1 MWRASVVALAACI
14 ALASTTA
21 LAEPT
26 INVGTFTLLPNTANQ
41 TITIPVTGGDSVT
54 GFNLR
59 SQIGDGTGP
68 EVEPIFQSVDFGTGT
83 IWAGHSSTS
92 LGGPVT
98 GALSDA
104 QASVVLNN
112 PGDSVQALGGLVNFT
127 ISTVGVAPGSYPLLL
142 SGTEIGLPSV
152 FIGNQGVDIPAL
164 INNGTINVA
173 STPEPCV
180 LSLMALGGA
189 GILLRRRRSA

>member
-1 MWRASVVALAACI
+1 MWRASIAVLAACI
-14 ALASTTA
+14 ALGGTTA
-21 LAEPT
+21 LAVPA
-26 INVGTFTLLPNTANQ
+26 IDVGTFTLLPNTANQ
-41 TITIPVTGGDSVT
+41 TITIPVTGGDAVT

-59 SQIGDGTGP
+59 AQIGDGTGP

-112 PGDSVQALGGLVNFT
+112 TGDSVQALGGLANFT

-142 SGTEIGLPSV
+142 SGTQIGLPSV
-152 FIGNQGVDIPAL
+152 FIGNQGVDIPAS
-164 INNGTINVA
+164 ITNGTINV
-173 STPEPCV
+173 TPEPGALC
-180 LSLMALGGA
+180 LMALSGA
-189 GILLRRRRSA
+189 GILLRRRRTA

>member
-1 MWRASVVALAACI
+1 MSRITLALFFACI
-14 ALASTTA
+14 ALAGQAA

-68 EVEPIFQSVDFGTGT
+68 EVEPIFQAVDFGTGT

-98 GALSDA
+98 GAPSDA
-104 QASVVLNN
+104 QASIVLNN
-112 PGDSVQALGGLVNFT
+112 QGDSVSASGGLVNFT

-152 FIGNQGVDIPAL
+152 FIGSQGADIPAL

-173 STPEPCV
+173 STPEPCA
-180 LSLMALGGA
+180 LSLLALGGA

>member
-1 MWRASVVALAACI
+1 MWRVSLVILAACV
-14 ALASTTA
+14 AMSGATA

-41 TITIPVTGGDSVT
+41 TITIPVIGGDSVT

-104 QASVVLNN
+104 QTSVVLNN
-112 PGDSVQALGGLVNFT
+112 TGDSVQALGGLANFT

-142 SGTEIGLPSV
+142 SGTQIGLPSV
-152 FIGNQGVDIPAL
+152 FIGNQGVDIPAA
-164 INNGTINVA
+164 ITNGTLNV
-173 STPEPCV
+173 TPEPGALC
-180 LSLMALGGA
+180 LMALSGA
-189 GILLRRRRSA
+189 GILLRRRRTA